1 MKQPYS
7 YTRRVEALLVT
18 KNWEALSPKERE
30 NVLAEMDQETYEK
43 YRCLILV
50 SKEMHQ
56 YTPALSPG
64 IKDHLLQQ
72 MRLKKASSSP
82 KNGIKWF
89 QWQVPVW
96 QVSLASLAFI
106 LLYMSGVPQ
115 NLSDTSPA
123 TSAPAF
129 FLDHI
134 DTVFLDKGQTPE
146 DSSNQDLPFLESSLQ
161 KFNQPMNSPQD
172 LSLAISYTD
181 RSQLVMGWPQDDDVA
196 LLPPTQA
203 LLNAENTI
211 PLELMEIQ
219 G

>member
-1 MKQPYS
+1 MKQPF

-18 KNWEALSPKERE
+18 KNWEALRPKERE
-30 NVLAEMDQETYEK
+30 DVLAEMDQETYEK

-56 YTPALSPG
+56 QAPALSPD

-72 MRLKKASSSP
+72 MRQKKASFS
-82 KNGIKWF
+82 KTFEMKWF
-89 QWQVPVW
+89 QWEVPVW
-96 QVSLASLAFI
+96 QVSVASLAFI

-123 TSAPAF
+123 TSSPAF

-146 DSSNQDLPFLESSLQ
+146 DSSNQNVPFLESSLQ
-161 KFNQPMNSPQD
+161 DFNQPMNSPQD
-172 LSLAISYTD
+172 LSLAISYMD
-181 RSQLVMGWPQDDDVA
+181 RSQLVMEWPQDDDLA
-196 LLPPTQA
+196 LLPPTQP